1 MGKFDPAESVQSYTV
16 CMTDRVTCL
25 GGHLT
30 YHVNKIKLKCEI
42 MLTGVLP
49 HLPEVL
55 YLHVNGP

>member
-1 MGKFDPAESVQSYTV
+1 MRSYTV
-16 CMTDRVTCL
+16 CMIDRAICL
-25 GGHLT
+25 DVLLT

-55 YLHVNGP
+55 YFLVNRP

>member
-1 MGKFDPAESVQSYTV
+1 MQSYTV
-16 CMTDRVTCL
+16 CMTDRATCL
-25 GGHLT
+25 DGHLT

-55 YLHVNGP
+55 YFYVNGP